1 MVMRVNTEVN
11 TYTQVT
17 QRQWLL
23 DKLSLEA
30 ARAEELQ
37 ANFAGISHSTL
48 KGLQP
53 SIDPDRPP
61 KNFKDAMSLD
71 DKQEWVEAY
80 NKKCQGFKERN
91 AFKVVRPDKG

>member
-11 TYTQVT
+11 RYTRVIPS

-23 DKLSLEA
+23 EKLSLEA

-37 ANFAGISHSTL
+37 ANFAGVSHRTL
-48 KGLQP
+48 KGFP

-61 KNFKDAMSLD
+61 KNFKDAMSRD
-71 DKQEWVEAY
+71 DKQE
-80 NKKCQGFKERN
+80 
-91 AFKVVRPDKG
+91 